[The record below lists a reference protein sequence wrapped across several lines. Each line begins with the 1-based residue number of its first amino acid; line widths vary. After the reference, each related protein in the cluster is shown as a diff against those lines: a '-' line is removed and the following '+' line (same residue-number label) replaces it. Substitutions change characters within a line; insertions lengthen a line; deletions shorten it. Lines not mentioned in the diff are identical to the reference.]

1 MLAGELAKLIRARTD
16 LRFVFSQDRLGVIL
30 RARNI
35 GLYYQWTVL
44 VKQKQNKANKGVMIL
59 WGWMEEEEEEEE
71 KPWNLPLSNS
81 MGGVSRYA

>member
-59 WGWMEEEEEEEE
+59 WGWMEEEEEEE